1 MHKHRLWFTLRIK
14 KGVLSRTNVRAELPL
29 PLANIMMDKQKQT
42 SRPQIVRQF
51 AFRHTIHGQ
60 NPVDNRNIRMLCR
73 KTGIRMGLYQYD
85 FKCRILLSQI
95 AGRAKAGA
103 AAQSGPAP
111 SAVCVPPVPQ
121 WNAPVLPLPFLPTF
135 LLKPACLVLRPEYR

>member
-60 NPVDNRNIRMLCR
+60 NPVDNRNVRMLCR
-73 KTGIRMGLYQYD
+73 KTGIRMGLYQHD

-95 AGRAKAGA
+95 ASRAKAGDA
-103 AAQSGPAP
+103 GACHADQNIQIFSVSCQISGP
-111 SAVCVPPVPQ
+111 VG
-121 WNAPVLPLPFLPTF
+121 
-135 LLKPACLVLRPEYR
+135 R